1 MSVKVEMKLMFTIA
15 PMVSTFN
22 VKYLKMAR
30 DRPTLVFS
38 WSTNGKKTFLTA
50 RV

>member
-30 DRPTLVFS
+30 DTLVFS
-38 WSTNGKKTFLTA
+38 LSTNGKKTFLTA